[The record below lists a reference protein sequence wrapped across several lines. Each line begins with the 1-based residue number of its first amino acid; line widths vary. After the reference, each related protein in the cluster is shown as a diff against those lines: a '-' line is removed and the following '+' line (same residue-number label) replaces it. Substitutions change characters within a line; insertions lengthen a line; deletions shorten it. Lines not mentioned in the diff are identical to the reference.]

1 MTKKILVLGGSGFL
15 GSSLCNKLIKNIKL
29 KVTNYDRKYNKTLNK
44 KIKFIRGDISNYK
57 KLNQQISKNDIIYH
71 FAGISD
77 IEEASKKPLTVVKK
91 NILSSTLILNL
102 CIKHKI
108 EKFIFASSIYV
119 YSANGSFYRISKTAV
134 EDLIQEFHKKF
145 NLPYLI
151 LRFGSLYGSGAPKTN
166 GINKILYNLK
176 FNKKL
181 IYSGNKKT
189 RRRYIHVDDAA
200 EISTKFVD
208 KSYKNSIFNI
218 TGKKDIKIFS
228 LLNTLKKEHNIKSYP
243 IFLNIKDENHYINTP
258 YTFKPMKDIVL
269 KSKKEKNFYKEL
281 SKVYLKLNK

>member
-77 IEEASKKPLTVVKK
+77 IEEASKKPITVVKK

-108 EKFIFASSIYV
+108 EKINIC
-119 YSANGSFYRISKTAV
+119 K
-134 EDLIQEFHKKF
+134 Q
-145 NLPYLI
+145 YLCI
-151 LRFGSLYGSGAPKTN
+151 
-166 GINKILYNLK
+166 
-176 FNKKL
+176 
-181 IYSGNKKT
+181 
-189 RRRYIHVDDAA
+189 
-200 EISTKFVD
+200 
-208 KSYKNSIFNI
+208 
-218 TGKKDIKIFS
+218 
-228 LLNTLKKEHNIKSYP
+228 
-243 IFLNIKDENHYINTP
+243 
-258 YTFKPMKDIVL
+258 
-269 KSKKEKNFYKEL
+269 
-281 SKVYLKLNK
+281 

>member
-228 LLNTLKKEHNIKSYP
+228 LLNALKKEHNIKSYP